1 MDLTETVVLV
11 HTMRKPALDS
21 YQRTGTL
28 WDSRYKSSLIQT
40 ETYLLRC
47 QRYIELNPVR
57 ADRVRDPGASPWSS
71 YRANGLG
78 ASDPLVSPHALYL
91 EPGQM
96 ELGL

>member
-11 HTMRKPALDS
+11 HTMQKPALDS
-21 YQRTGTL
+21 YRRTGTL

-47 QRYIELNPVR
+47 QRYIEL
-57 ADRVRDPGASPWSS
+57 
-71 YRANGLG
+71 G

-91 EPGQM
+91 QPGEM